1 MHLVTA
7 KRSLSQKLAL
17 TSDVCFGQ
25 AMVAFYYRSKHSDGA
40 CRRGPVMLEEAPATP
55 MQAFGAPKHD
65 SEVPPEVPQANRW
78 LQVREDKVE
87 SKTE

>member
-1 MHLVTA
+1 
-7 KRSLSQKLAL
+7 
-17 TSDVCFGQ
+17 
-25 AMVAFYYRSKHSDGA
+25 MVAFYYRSKHSDGA